1 MAIYIDSA
9 NIEEVTQAVSLGWLY
24 GITTNPTILAQAGTD
39 PLDTLSK
46 LADFNVKEIY
56 YQVHSAELEV
66 MEREARMAGEVLGN
80 RMVIKIP
87 PTSQGFSFAV
97 RMAPKALTCI
107 TAIYSVS
114 QALVARSIG
123 ARYIAVYVNRAT
135 RLLGDGIKMTTDIAK
150 ALSGSSTEIIAA
162 SLKSPDEA
170 AAASLAGAH
179 HLTLPFNV
187 LMEMTGHPL
196 SRQAVEEFD
205 EKGIYISPG

>member
-1 MAIYIDSA
+1 LAIYIDSA
-9 NIEEVTQAVSLGWLY
+9 NIKEVTQAVSLGWLY

-87 PTSQGFSFAV
+87 PTSQDLSFAV
-97 RMAPKALTCI
+97 RMAPTALTCI

-135 RLLGDGIKMTTDIAK
+135 RLLGDGIKMKPDIAK
-150 ALSGSSTEIIAA
+150 PLSGSSTEIIAA